1 MMSLTAAEEVVI
13 KDALGLLNDGLT
25 ALAPLA
31 GANIAVGIGVAIL
44 RSAIATVE
52 ALLPATSAS

>member
-1 MMSLTAAEEVVI
+1 MSISSAEVVVI
-13 KDALGLLNDGLT
+13 KDALDLLNDGLT

-31 GANIAVGIGVAIL
+31 GTSMSIGIGVAIL

-52 ALLPATSAS
+52 ALLPTS